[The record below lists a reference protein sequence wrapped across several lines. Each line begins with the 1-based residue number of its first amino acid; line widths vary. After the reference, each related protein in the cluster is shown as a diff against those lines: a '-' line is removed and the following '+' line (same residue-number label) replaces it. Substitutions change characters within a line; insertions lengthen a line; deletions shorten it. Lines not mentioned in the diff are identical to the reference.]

1 MKLYNKSEFYQEIFS
16 LSYTDLFF
24 PYFFLISL
32 RRNTLLDIQKI
43 ETNLSLTMIFQT
55 IFQTLRGTILCH
67 IWSELQRTTKKVIIL
82 DPAGKHMVNVND
94 RNIRNR
100 RTPRWNPPFHLM
112 KSGIFAHTVYKKRL
126 LDPRN
131 YIRLE

>member
-1 MKLYNKSEFYQEIFS
+1 MKLHNKSEFYQEIFS

-32 RRNTLLDIQKI
+32 HRNTLLDIQKI

-55 IFQTLRGTILCH
+55 VFHTLRGTILCH
-67 IWSELQRTTKKVIIL
+67 IWSELQPTTEKVIIL
-82 DPAGKHMVNVND
+82 DPAGKHMVKVND
-94 RNIRNR
+94 RNVRNR
-100 RTPRWNPPFHLM
+100 RTSRWNPPFHLT
-112 KSGIFAHTVYKKRL
+112 KSGSFAHSVYKKRL

>member
-32 RRNTLLDIQKI
+32 YRNTLLDIQKTD
-43 ETNLSLTMIFQT
+43 TNLSLTMIFQT
-55 IFQTLRGTILCH
+55 VFQTLRGTILCH

-82 DPAGKHMVNVND
+82 DPAGKHMVKVND

-112 KSGIFAHTVYKKRL
+112 KSESFAHSVHKKRL

>member
-32 RRNTLLDIQKI
+32 HRNTLLDIQKI

-55 IFQTLRGTILCH
+55 VFQTLRGTILCY
-67 IWSELQRTTKKVIIL
+67 IWSELEPTTKKVIIL
-82 DPAGKHMVNVND
+82 DPAGKHMVKVND

-100 RTPRWNPPFHLM
+100 RTPRWNPPFHLT
-112 KSGIFAHTVYKKRL
+112 KSGRFVHSVHKKRL